1 MADATMNELWGDHAA
16 DWVPSDTDLESWV
29 EVDPATDDN
38 TTTFVGL
45 FGADLTDF
53 LDACVTAD
61 DCDEADYDAYSGW
74 AFGVAWAPAVA
85 EADDSDTT
93 DTTDR
98 LRQATAGAINTL
110 VFEDRAIAVQVTWN
124 ADGNAVVEADVS
136 DVEEITATAPDAD
149 DIDGEP
155 KEPFAGFF
163 TGDASDLDGPQ
174 YAFRFQEDEDEI
186 YYEVDSTSTVWA
198 YLANAGGVDTEVTW
212 AGAAQLTAAAGAV
225 AVALLF

>member
-1 MADATMNELWGDHAA
+1 MADATMTELWGDHAA

-74 AFGVAWAPAVA
+74 AFGVVWAPGKA
-85 EADDSDTT
+85 EAADPGTS
-93 DTTDR
+93 R

-110 VFEDRAIAVQVTWN
+110 VFEDRAIAVQVTW
-124 ADGNAVVEADVS
+124 DGEGNNVIEADVS
-136 DVEEITATAPDAD
+136 DVEEITDAAPAAD
-149 DIDGEP
+149 DIDGES

-163 TGDASDLDGPQ
+163 TAEASDLDGPQ
-174 YAFRFQEDEDEI
+174 YAVRFQGAEDEI
-186 YYEVDSTSTVWA
+186 IYEVDSTSTVWA
-198 YLANAGGVDTEVTW
+198 YLANAAGVDTEVTW

>member
-1 MADATMNELWGDHAA
+1 MADATIEELWADHAA

-29 EVDPATDDN
+29 EVDPATDD
-38 TTTFVGL
+38 TTATFVGL

-53 LDACVTAD
+53 LEACVTSD
-61 DCDEADYDAYSGW
+61 DCDDTDYDAYSGW
-74 AFGVAWAPAVA
+74 AFGVEWTPAVVPDA
-85 EADDSDTT
+85 PGPAPSG
-93 DTTDR
+93 DR

-110 VFEDRAIAVQVTWN
+110 VFEDRAIAVQVTW
-124 ADGNAVVEADVS
+124 DGEGNNVIEADVS
-136 DVEEITATAPDAD
+136 DVEEITDAAPAAD
-149 DIDGEP
+149 DIDGES

-163 TGDASDLDGPQ
+163 TGELSDLDGPQ
-174 YAFRFQEDEDEI
+174 YAVRFQEDEDEI

-198 YLANAGGVDTEVTW
+198 YLANAAGVDTEVTW